1 METQDLLLHL
11 EGEIGHKALGRVWEV
26 LGLVRGTSSEK
37 MLDVIVGQSGAGKH
51 LCLGPISHRE
61 G

>member
-11 EGEIGHKALGRVWEV
+11 EGEIGHKALGSVWEV
-26 LGLVRGTSSEK
+26 LGLVRGTSAEK
-37 MLDVIVGQSGAGKH
+37 MFDVIVGQSGAGKR
-51 LCLGPISHRE
+51 LCLRAISHRE